1 MFAARP
7 GVFLIVE
14 HNMSFILALADEIIV
29 MHQGTVLERGSP
41 AAIQASPRVLEA
53 YLG

>member
-1 MFAARP
+1 SAERT

-14 HNMSFILALADEIIV
+14 HNMTFIFALAHEIIV
-29 MHQGTVLERGSP
+29 MHQGVVLERGTP
-41 AAIQASPRVLEA
+41 EQIQASPRVVEA